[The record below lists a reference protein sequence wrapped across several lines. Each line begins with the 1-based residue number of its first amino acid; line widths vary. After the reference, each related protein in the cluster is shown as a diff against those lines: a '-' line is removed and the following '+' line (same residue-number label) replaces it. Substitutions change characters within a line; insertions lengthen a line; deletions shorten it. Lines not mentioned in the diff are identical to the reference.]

1 MNYLLLTYSNK
12 PIGIY
17 SKMNFIFDYLLELSS
32 LPNYQVNFNQI
43 KIFEYQVNHGYP
55 VNVFSF
61 TTNQKLVFV
70 EESGKRV
77 EMNKDT
83 FSRFLKLSKFLTV
96 KSNVILNKPEI
107 KTETKEKPKLED
119 KSNLELTH
127 EELLKIKEIEENK
140 NQVRKEYR
148 DTIEELNRMKWRN
161 KKIQNW
167 SNQYQSDLNLFRRLL
182 EEKKETEK
190 NEEEFIIPK
199 LFKEKYQFFEDCEDI
214 NQDNFE
220 NYFREFNTDAELDF
234 KEIEEF
240 LYQESSSDE
249 D

>member
-17 SKMNFIFDYLLELSS
+17 SKMTFIFDYLLELSS

-61 TTNQKLVFV
+61 TTLQKLVFI

-83 FSRFLKLSKFLTV
+83 FSRFLKLSKFFNV
-96 KSNVILNKPEI
+96 KFN
-107 KTETKEKPKLED
+107 KTETNQKPKIEEKQKLEE
-119 KSNLELTH
+119 KSNLELTA
-127 EELLKIKEIEENK
+127 EEISKLKEIEENK
-140 NQVRKEYR
+140 NQVKKEYR

-167 SNQYQSDLNLFRRLL
+167 SNQYRSDLNLFRRLL
-182 EEKKETEK
+182 EEKEEKEK
-190 NEEEFIIPK
+190 NGEEFIVPK
-199 LFKEKYQFFEDCEDI
+199 LFKNKYDFFENCEDI

-220 NYFREFNTDAELDF
+220 DYFREFNTDAELDF

-240 LYQESSSDE
+240 LYEESSSDE
-249 D
+249 EN